1 MENPQGKQKE
11 DEEKKQRN
19 MRSATLKVVALVTG
33 EGEGPQTMKPDPFLS
48 VAN

>member
-11 DEEKKQRN
+11 NEERSKRN
-19 MRSATLKVVALVTG
+19 MHSAALKVVALVTG
-33 EGEGPQTMKPDPFLS
+33 EGEGLQTMKPDPFLS